1 MLIKACHAWIFVIR
15 ENAPILIEGEED
27 LCEAEVLASGGN
39 GGEDLLAE
47 DLVALVFRKI
57 KF

>member
-1 MLIKACHAWIFVIR
+1 MIR

-27 LCEAEVLASGGN
+27 LCEAEVLASGGD

-47 DLVALVFRKI
+47 DLVALVFGKI